1 MHKVNLTTPDKVIL
15 VEVYQVDVPPPFSI
29 KLPRNGPLHL
39 TPICLLTL
47 EFRRFVE

>member
-29 KLPRNGPLHL
+29 KLPRKWSAAPHPDLSAD
-39 TPICLLTL
+39 T
-47 EFRRFVE
+47 